1 MQRAN
6 RSADAIADAIN
17 KPWSDDSVICCPAPW
32 RVHAL
37 RLLAAADEPSGLA
50 ELVEAINSLADQPEP
65 DWQGLMIVPG
75 PIGPAAAI
83 WVQPQPGNTARLWLP
98 ADGSQR
104 GAMLLHGARRWAA
117 SQGFSL
123 VQAVIDTADT
133 DAALFL
139 CDNGFPH
146 LVDLRYLQAQTG
158 QEQPAKET
166 TSATEPGFESIGQ
179 LPSPRLESILSKI
192 QDSSLDCPGLS
203 DVLSPWQAIEG
214 FRHQGQYR
222 PEHWCI
228 LRYRAEDAGLLLMA
242 PHPQTRC
249 WELIYMGV
257 MPGWRGHGLGR
268 QLVVEA
274 LGRAADHGA
283 ERLLLSVDTRN
294 HLALRLYQQLGFRD
308 YAKRSLHAWIAPKA
322 DPSC

>member
-6 RSADAIADAIN
+6 RSADSIN
-17 KPWSDDSVICCPAPW
+17 KPWPDDRVICCPAPW

-98 ADGSQR
+98 VDSSQW
-104 GAMLLHGARRWAA
+104 GAMLLHGARCWAA
-117 SQGFSL
+117 SQGFNL
-123 VQAVIDTADT
+123 VQAVIDTIDT
-133 DAALFL
+133 DAALL
-139 CDNGFPH
+139 LRDNGFPP
-146 LVDLRYLQAQTG
+146 LVDLRYLQAQIG
-158 QEQPAKET
+158 REQPEKET
-166 TSATEPGFESIGQ
+166 TSAAELRFESIGQ

-214 FRHQGQYR
+214 FRHQGQYS

-242 PHPQTRC
+242 PHPQTSC

-257 MPGWRGHGLGR
+257 TPGWRGHGLGR
-268 QLVVEA
+268 QLVIEA
-274 LGRAADHGA
+274 LSRAACHGA

-294 HLALRLYQQLGFRD
+294 HLALRLYQQLGFHD
-308 YAKRSLHAWIAPKA
+308 YAKRSLYAWIAPKT